1 MMKPVLWFFPS
12 CNKEIDVR
20 SVVQDLFSY
29 FDWVLCYCAEHL
41 GHAVF
46 QVTLSVN
53 SPSE

>member
-1 MMKPVLWFFPS
+1 MCIRDSYVTVL
-12 CNKEIDVR
+12 KGD
-20 SVVQDLFSY
+20 VQDLFSY
-29 FDWVLCYCAEHL
+29 FDWVLGYCAEHL